1 MFATHDDLETA
12 EFHVL
17 ESQRKISAQTQIID
31 ELRRRD
37 QPTGLAERFLRRLEQ
52 GLALHRRERDAI
64 LARMRGE
71 LALAD
76 QVFGDDS
83 VLPSRPAMS

>member
-1 MFATHDDLETA
+1 MFATHDDLATA

-17 ESQRKISAQTQIID
+17 ESQRKIAAQTHIID

-37 QPTGLAERFLRRLEQ
+37 QPTQLAERFLSRLEQ

-64 LARMRGE
+64 FSRIRGE
-71 LALAD
+71 L
-76 QVFGDDS
+76 V
-83 VLPSRPAMS
+83 